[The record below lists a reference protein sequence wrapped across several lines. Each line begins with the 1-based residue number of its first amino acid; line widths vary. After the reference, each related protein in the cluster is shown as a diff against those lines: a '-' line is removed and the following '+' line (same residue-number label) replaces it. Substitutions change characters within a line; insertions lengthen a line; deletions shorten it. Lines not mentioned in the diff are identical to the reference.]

1 MPLSETAATAV
12 TERFQARLADIANRA
27 STVSLRAWE
36 QLGAW
41 DRVDIDRFAAATAD
55 AFNAAQA
62 AAVNTSA
69 GYYALLADRPVTV
82 PAVTTTAVTEAPFT
96 AYWHAL
102 AEGVDWAEA
111 LASGGTRAESIASDL
126 IVGTSARSPTSPPAP
141 ASPDGDGS
149 SPAAAASSVRPSPAS
164 GTGQTNPPR
173 SATTTATAS
182 SCRSTPT
189 PTPGKSSTPATSHGW
204 PTAFLAS
211 GSEISPRTGRQP
223 ATTRTGGNH
232 CE

>member
-82 PAVTTTAVTEAPFT
+82 PAVTTRTT
-96 AYWHAL
+96 
-102 AEGVDWAEA
+102 
-111 LASGGTRAESIASDL
+111 SRRTRL
-126 IVGTSARSPTSPPAP
+126 L
-141 ASPDGDGS
+141 
-149 SPAAAASSVRPSPAS
+149 
-164 GTGQTNPPR
+164 
-173 SATTTATAS
+173 
-182 SCRSTPT
+182 
-189 PTPGKSSTPATSHGW
+189 PGR
-204 PTAFLAS
+204 FLAS
-211 GSEISPRTGRQP
+211 AGSSICSQM
-223 ATTRTGGNH
+223 ATLKPWRMSR
-232 CE
+232 CR

>member
-41 DRVDIDRFAAATAD
+41 DRVDIDRFTAATTD

-62 AAVNTSA
+62 AAVNTSS

-82 PAVTTTAVTEAPFT
+82 PAVTTTAVVEAPFT

-102 AEGVDWAEA
+102 AEGADWAEA
-111 LASGGTRAESIASDL
+111 LATGGTRAESIASDL
-126 IVGTSARSPTSPPAP
+126 IVGTSREVANLTAGTGVAGWRRVLT
-141 ASPDGDGS
+141 DGS
-149 SPAAAASSVRPSPAS
+149 CKFCSTVA
-164 GTGQTNPPR
+164 GQR
-173 SATTTATAS
+173 YRSKESATFGHDDCDCIVVPIYADTD
-182 SCRSTPT
+182 
-189 PTPGKSSTPATSHGW
+189 PGQVINARH
-204 PTAFLAS
+204 LARVAD
-211 GSEISPRTGRQP
+211 GVPGIRV
-223 ATTRTGGNH
+223 
-232 CE
+232 